1 MGAHETAEYDSKVLE
16 KCAYSQERRQMSAGY
31 QTELVSTGLTL
42 SSDLREPNLDK
53 IQEVTMTFFRS
64 L

>member
-16 KCAYSQERRQMSAGY
+16 KCAYLQERRQMSAGY

-53 IQEVTMTFFRS
+53 LQEVTMTFFRS

>member
-1 MGAHETAEYDSKVLE
+1 
-16 KCAYSQERRQMSAGY
+16 MSAGY

-53 IQEVTMTFFRS
+53 LQEVTMTFFRR

>member
-1 MGAHETAEYDSKVLE
+1 
-16 KCAYSQERRQMSAGY
+16 MSAGY

-53 IQEVTMTFFRS
+53 LQEVTMTFFRS